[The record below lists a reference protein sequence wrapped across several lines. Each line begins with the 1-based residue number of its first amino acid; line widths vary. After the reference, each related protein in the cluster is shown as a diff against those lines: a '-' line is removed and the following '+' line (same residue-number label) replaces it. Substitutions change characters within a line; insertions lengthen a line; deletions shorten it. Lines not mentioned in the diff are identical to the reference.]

1 MFDILRTAEAQ
12 VVLLLAV
19 LAIMSA
25 VGWSVVARFR
35 DQIKDDK
42 TDTDVLA
49 EFLQMHQRGDLSQA
63 EYRTIKTI
71 MADQVQDRLNS
82 NDGKGQSANT

>member
-35 DQIKDDK
+35 DRIKDDK

-63 EYRTIKTI
+63 EYRTIKGVLAEEIT
-71 MADQVQDRLNS
+71 DELS
-82 NDGKGQSANT
+82 DGGETG